1 MGEQPVVREVPRIG
15 GTLVL
20 LHAAGLDQSVWRT
33 FQDAVQLH
41 GWDIVALDLI
51 GHGNARNAARDSRHG
66 SLLQDMTDAIE
77 SQLGT
82 LAAPIVV
89 MGTSVGGVI
98 AQMLAIRNASGVR
111 GLILCGTLFEP
122 SQTARDA
129 LRARADQTRALGAQG
144 MVEETVARWF
154 PPAFHDEQNA
164 TMNQIRDVL
173 GRADTEALAQIWEG
187 LASLGLRRAIPGIK
201 LPSLVLSG
209 SEDQAAPPSV
219 SRELADLLAH
229 GRYQEIAGAGH
240 LVPIERPSE
249 VASAV
254 SHFIACERF

>member
-41 GWDIVALDLI
+41 GWDIVALDLL
-51 GHGNARNAARDSRHG
+51 GHGTARNAARDSRHG
-66 SLLQDMTDAIE
+66 SLLEDMTDAIE
-77 SQLGT
+77 RQLET

-89 MGTSVGGVI
+89 LGTSIGGVI
-98 AQMLAIRNASGVR
+98 AQMLAIRKASGVR
-111 GLILCGTLFEP
+111 GLILCGTLFDP
-122 SQTARDA
+122 SQSARDA
-129 LRARADQTRALGAQG
+129 LQARAHQTRALGARG
-144 MVEETVARWF
+144 MVEETIARWF
-154 PPAFHDEQNA
+154 PPTFHSEQDA
-164 TMNQIRDVL
+164 TMNQMRDVL
-173 GRADTEALAQIWEG
+173 SRADTEVLAQIWEG
-187 LASLGLRRAIPGIK
+187 LASFGLRRAIPGIE
-201 LPSLVLSG
+201 LPSLVLCG

-219 SRELADLLAH
+219 SRELADLLPH

-249 VASAV
+249 VASALL
-254 SHFIACERF
+254 HFIACERF

>member
-1 MGEQPVVREVPRIG
+1 VGEQPVVREVPRIG

-20 LHAAGLDQSVWRT
+20 LHAAGLDQSVWRA
-33 FQDAVQLH
+33 FEDAVQLP
-41 GWDIVALDLI
+41 GWDVVALDLI
-51 GHGNARNAARDSRHG
+51 GHGTARNAARDSRHG
-66 SLLQDMTDAIE
+66 NLLQDITDEIE
-77 SQLGT
+77 SQLET
-82 LAAPIVV
+82 FADPIVV
-89 MGTSVGGVI
+89 LGTSVGGVI
-98 AQMLAIRNASGVR
+98 AQMLAIRKASGIR

-122 SQTARDA
+122 SQSARDA
-129 LRARADQTRALGAQG
+129 LQARAHQTRALGAQG

-154 PPAFHDEQNA
+154 PPAFHDEQDA

-173 GRADTEALAQIWEG
+173 ARADTETLAQIWEA
-187 LASLGLRRAIPGIK
+187 LASLGLRQSIPGIK
-201 LPSLVLSG
+201 QPSLVLCG

-219 SRELADLLAH
+219 SRELAGLLPH

-254 SHFIACERF
+254 SLFIACERF